1 MKSNDYWIQR
11 QEAKYL
17 DAERELGKFY
27 TELIKSFQKAK
38 KDVHSV
44 VNDFYIRYANNNELT
59 YDAAMMEL
67 SFKEL
72 KNLKDELNI
81 FKKMAIESI
90 GEFNLELENMSMKAR
105 ITRYQALET
114 QIDAI
119 LTNLYSID
127 YKAYGNEKF
136 IDIYVDQYYKTIF
149 NIEQFRGFHQEFAQV
164 NMRAVEELINYPF
177 SGVAYSDRLWK
188 QKDHMLEK
196 LKESI
201 MNMIIKGT
209 NPAELSEEF
218 AKIFDRKQYEA
229 YRLLQMEGAFI
240 IEQATI
246 KGYEEDG
253 IVEYK
258 ILATLD
264 LKTSPICREQ
274 DGKVYKTKEA
284 VTGVN
289 LPPFH
294 WYCRTTTI
302 PFFEYDE
309 DSKRIARDP
318 ISDKNYTVLADMKYD
333 DWYDKYIK
341 NNTEA
346 VIEEKKWNNRN
357 ADKKQYEK
365 YKGVLGK
372 EAPKSFAE
380 FQEVKYNNSKE
391 WELLKDYKN
400 SRESNMISAFSTF
413 EDYKKYKEIIDK
425 ELVGLVTKNGIEIKG
440 QTKHFIERV
449 LGTNEDP
456 KTKRARAGVS
466 IEDIKNALLN
476 PNIIRSKNDSIKF
489 LTDECDVSIN
499 PKTGILIQTNP

>member
-1 MKSNDYWIQR
+1 MKSNDYWIKR

-17 DAERELGKFY
+17 NAEREISKFY

-38 KDVHSV
+38 KDIHSV

-59 YDAAMMEL
+59 YDVAMMEL
-67 SFKEL
+67 NFKEL

-105 ITRYQALET
+105 ITRYQSLEY

-119 LTNLYSID
+119 LNNLYSID
-127 YKAYGNEKF
+127 YKAYGSEKF
-136 IDIYVDQYYKTIF
+136 INIYKDQYYKTIF
-149 NIEQFRGFHQEFAQV
+149 NIEQFRGFHQEFSQV
-164 NMRAVEELINYPF
+164 NIRAVEELINYPF
-177 SGVAYSDRLWK
+177 SGASYSDRLWK

-240 IEQATI
+240 VEQATL

-253 IVEYK
+253 IDEYE

-274 DGKVYKTKEA
+274 DGKVYKTKGA

-289 LPPFH
+289 SPPFH

-302 PFFEYDE
+302 PHIEDDKGE
-309 DSKRIARDP
+309 RVARDSKSSKSYKVP
-318 ISDKNYTVLADMKYD
+318 SSMKYKE
-333 DWYDKYIK
+333 W
-341 NNTEA
+341 
-346 VIEEKKWNNRN
+346 
-357 ADKKQYEK
+357 YEK
-365 YKGVLGK
+365 YVI
-372 EAPKSFAE
+372 
-380 FQEVKYNNSKE
+380 NS
-391 WELLKDYKN
+391 
-400 SRESNMISAFSTF
+400 
-413 EDYKKYKEIIDK
+413 
-425 ELVGLVTKNGIEIKG
+425 
-440 QTKHFIERV
+440 
-449 LGTNEDP
+449 
-456 KTKRARAGVS
+456 
-466 IEDIKNALLN
+466 
-476 PNIIRSKNDSIKF
+476 
-489 LTDECDVSIN
+489 
-499 PKTGILIQTNP
+499 